1 MVSEVA
7 DDGVWYLLAMTRCS
21 TKLTIENVHGE
32 KGTKRDREV
41 SVTVLC

>member
-7 DDGVWYLLAMTRCS
+7 DDGVWHLLAMTWCG
-21 TKLTIENVHGE
+21 TMLAIENIRGE

-41 SVTVLC
+41 SATVLP